1 MMSIRIFFL
10 LFIPVYCLGQQVAD
24 TTFVDKKYREDQFY
38 IIATYNALSNAPSS
52 LKQNGFSTSFQFGF
66 IRDFP
71 LNRQRNVAIGVGFGV
86 GLSSLNQNLL
96 IYNQPSNNTPAFK
109 FLERVDGS
117 YSRNKL
123 NYTTVDLPIEFRWR
137 TSTPKAYNFWRIYPG
152 IKFSYITS
160 SRSKYVGDLGNI
172 TLKDIRS
179 FNAFQYGLTLSA
191 GYSGVN
197 LFMYY
202 GFQSL
207 FESGTSTIDNILLD
221 QITSLQFGLSFYIL

>member
-1 MMSIRIFFL
+1 MFLRIFFL
-10 LFIPVYCLGQQVAD
+10 LFISGYCVAQQVVD
-24 TTFVDKKYREDQFY
+24 TSFVDNNYREDQFF
-38 IIATYNALSNAPSS
+38 IIATYNALSNGPSS
-52 LKQNGFSTSFQFGF
+52 LKQNGFSTSFHFGF

-71 LNRQRNVAIGVGFGV
+71 INKQRNIAIGIGLGM

-96 IYNQPSNNTPAFK
+96 IYNQPSNNITAFK
-109 FLERVDGS
+109 FLDRNDGS

-123 NYTTVDLPIEFRWR
+123 NYTTLELPIEFRWR
-137 TSTPKAYNFWRIYPG
+137 TSTAKAYNFWRIYPG

-160 SRSKYVGDLGNI
+160 SRSKYVGDLGKI
-172 TLKDIRS
+172 ILRDIEN

-221 QITSLQFGLSFYIL
+221 QIISLQFGLSFYIL

>member
-1 MMSIRIFFL
+1 MFLRIFFL
-10 LFIPVYCLGQQVAD
+10 LFISGYCFAQQVVD
-24 TTFVDKKYREDQFY
+24 TSFVDNNYREDQFF
-38 IIATYNALSNAPSS
+38 IIATYNALSNGPSS
-52 LKQNGFSTSFQFGF
+52 LKQNGFSTSFNFGF

-71 LNRQRNVAIGVGFGV
+71 INKQRNIAIGVGLGM

-96 IYNQPSNNTPAFK
+96 IYNQPSNNITAFK
-109 FLERVDGS
+109 FLDRTDGS

-123 NYTTVDLPIEFRWR
+123 NYTTLDLPIEFRWR
-137 TSTPKAYNFWRIYPG
+137 TSTAKAYNFWRIYPG

-160 SRSKYVGDLGNI
+160 SRSKYVGDLGKI
-172 TLKDIRS
+172 ILRDIEN

-221 QITSLQFGLSFYIL
+221 QIISLQFGLSFYIL

>member
-1 MMSIRIFFL
+1 MFLRISFL
-10 LFIPVYCLGQQVAD
+10 LFISCYCVAQQVVD
-24 TTFVDKKYREDQFY
+24 TSFVDNKYREDQFF
-38 IIATYNALSNAPSS
+38 IIATYSALSNGPSS
-52 LKQNGFSTSFQFGF
+52 LKQNGFSTSVQFGF

-71 LNRQRNVAIGVGFGV
+71 INKKRNIAIGLGLGM

-96 IYNQPSNNTPAFK
+96 IYNQPSNNITAFK
-109 FLERVDGS
+109 FLERNDGS

-123 NYTTVDLPIEFRWR
+123 NYTTLDLPVEFRWR
-137 TSTPKAYNFWRIYPG
+137 TSTAKAYNFWRIYPG

-160 SRSKYVGDLGNI
+160 SRSKYVGDLGKI
-172 TLKDIRS
+172 ILRDIEN

-221 QITSLQFGLSFYIL
+221 QIISLQFGLSFYIL

>member
-1 MMSIRIFFL
+1 M
-10 LFIPVYCLGQQVAD
+10 
-24 TTFVDKKYREDQFY
+24 
-38 IIATYNALSNAPSS
+38 
-52 LKQNGFSTSFQFGF
+52 
-66 IRDFP
+66 
-71 LNRQRNVAIGVGFGV
+71 

-96 IYNQPSNNTPAFK
+96 IFNQPSNSIPSFK
-109 FLERVDGS
+109 FLERTDGS

-137 TSTPKAYNFWRIYPG
+137 TSTPKTYNFWRIYPG
-152 IKFSYITS
+152 IKFSYIIS

-172 TLKDIRS
+172 TLRDIDN

-197 LFMYY
+197 LFVYY

-207 FESGTSTIDNILLD
+207 FKSGTSTIDNILLD